1 MAQDHD
7 APAVTALP
15 GCSDGKRAVVPLE
28 VVYGESRD
36 RSTASQLAEKLRE
49 VVDDGTVYL
58 GYPVL
63 TTADDRV
70 EVDALLVSKAHG
82 LVAFLLGNSIPR
94 DAEGWDVASA
104 AQDRLFNVL
113 ESTLGKHSGLRRRRK
128 LALDITTVTVFP
140 GPVGEQPAD
149 VEGVY
154 CDLQDVG
161 TEVTALDGIDESV
174 ERALQAA
181 LQRVTTIKPVKKRSA
196 VQNES
201 SRGSVLK
208 VIELGIANLDQ
219 WQKAA
224 AIETP
229 EGPQRIRGLAGSGKT
244 VVLALKAAYL
254 HTQHPEWRIAVTF
267 HSRAL
272 YQQIQDLV
280 ERFTFEYSNDR
291 HDEQYLQILH
301 SWGSSAKT
309 GMYSE
314 MARAVGVTPRDW
326 NYARATY
333 GMDNAFQG
341 VCRELLAI
349 VRGSSPEPV
358 FDAVLI
364 DEAQDLP
371 PEFFQLVYLLTK
383 DPKRIVWGYDELQK
397 LSESAMPGT
406 DDLFGTGPSGESLV
420 SLANQDKQP
429 RRDIVLPVCYRNTP
443 WALATAHALGIG
455 VYREGS
461 LLQHFDDP
469 ELWGH
474 IGYNTVH
481 GTLGLGQ
488 PVTLERA
495 ESSSPAYFRELIG
508 PDDAVV
514 MMKFDDQP
522 AQDIWVAQQ
531 IKKNLSEDELEHDD
545 ILIVLPDVYRAKS
558 RAPRLMQTLLEH
570 GIPSHLVGV
579 STSVDA
585 VFKHN
590 SVALAHI
597 YRAKGNE
604 APMVYVVDAQH
615 ANSDHQTVTRRNTLF
630 TAITRSRAWVR
641 VVGFGDQMDAISQE
655 ITTVRDKNFRLSFT
669 IPTREELDQLRHLHR
684 DRSDDELAVAQKA
697 KDGLQTFLEAYET
710 DQIGFYD
717 LPPAMRTRLALT
729 LKEDLPRDDG

>member
-1 MAQDHD
+1 M
-7 APAVTALP
+7 L
-15 GCSDGKRAVVPLE
+15 GCSKGKRAIVPLE

-36 RSTASQLAEKLRE
+36 RDTASQLAEKLRE

-82 LVAFLLGNSIPR
+82 LVAFLLKDSIPR
-94 DAEGWDVASA
+94 DADGWEVVSS
-104 AQDRLFNVL
+104 AQDRLYNVL
-113 ESTLGKHSGLRRRRK
+113 ESTLGKHSGLRRRRQ
-128 LALDITTVTVFP
+128 LALEISTVTVFP

-161 TEVTALDGIDESV
+161 TEVATLEGIGEDV

-181 LQRVTTIKPVKKRSA
+181 LQRVTTIKPVKKRTA

-201 SRGSVLK
+201 SRGTALK
-208 VIELGIANLDQ
+208 VIERGIANLDQ

-301 SWGSSAKT
+301 SWGSSSKA

-314 MARAVGVTPRDW
+314 MARAAGVTPRDW

-333 GMDNAFQG
+333 GMDEAFQG
-341 VCRELLAI
+341 VCRELLAT
-349 VRGSSPEPV
+349 VRAGSPEPV

-383 DPKRIVWGYDELQK
+383 HPKRIVWGYDELQK

-406 DDLFGTGPSGESLV
+406 DELFGTGPSGESLV
-420 SLANQDKQP
+420 SLAQQDRQP
-429 RRDIVLPVCYRNTP
+429 RRDIVLRRCYRNTP
-443 WALATAHALGIG
+443 WALATAHALGVG
-455 VYREGS
+455 VYRDGG

-469 ELWGH
+469 KLWRDV
-474 IGYNTVH
+474 GYNTVH
-481 GTLGLGQ
+481 GTLGLGEA
-488 PVTLERA
+488 VTLERS
-495 ESSSPAYFRELIG
+495 EDGSPEYFRDLLSA
-508 PDDAVV
+508 DDAVV
-514 MMKFDDQP
+514 MKKFDGQA

-531 IKKNLSEDELEHDD
+531 IRKNLSEDELEHDD
-545 ILIVLPDVYRAKS
+545 ILIVLPDAYRAKS
-558 RAPRLMQTLLEH
+558 RAPRLMRTLLEH

-579 STSVDA
+579 GTSVDE
-585 VFKHN
+585 VFKPA
-590 SVALAHI
+590 SVALAQI

-604 APMVYVVDAQH
+604 APMVYVIDAQH

-641 VVGFGDQMDAISQE
+641 IVGWGDRMDAISQE
-655 ITTVRDKNFRLSFT
+655 IETVREKNFLLSFT
-669 IPTREELDQLRHLHR
+669 IPSREELDQLRHLHR
-684 DRSDDELAVAQKA
+684 DRSDGELAAAQKA

-717 LPPAMRTRLALT
+717 LPPAMRTRLTMT
-729 LKEDLPRDDG
+729 LKEDLARDDD